1 MASGLE
7 NLKIYTLAK
16 KLELE
21 LFELTKRF
29 PADERFRSIDQLSRS
44 SSSVT
49 NNIAEAYN
57 KQSVKEKVRII
68 NDIAKCEAEETR
80 RNLEICIEKKFHR
93 NQEIIEGYVELIK
106 MISGYV
112 NFLRKQLPNS

>member
-1 MASGLE
+1 MATGLE
-7 NLKIYTLAK
+7 NLKIYALAK
-16 KLELE
+16 KLELGV
-21 LFELTKRF
+21 FELTKQF
-29 PADERFRSIDQLSRS
+29 PSDEKYRSVDQVRRS

-80 RNLEICIEKKFHR
+80 RNLEVCLEKGFHQDKTLIEHY
-93 NQEIIEGYVELIK
+93 IELIK
-106 MISGYV
+106 MISGYAG
-112 NFLRKQLPNS
+112 FLRKNL